1 VWASATLIEL
11 IRKSMATMWNCE
23 TQSVTADLARVSAR
37 MLTAARSLHVDAA
50 TAAVSEAFAVAGI
63 RSVLLR
69 GPSIERHLYGPGE
82 VRSYVDADLLVE
94 PGAFAHG
101 EEVLAEHGF
110 THYGILGER
119 SADRPAWSRTWSRSD
134 GGTVDLHRTI
144 VGIGV
149 EDEEAWK
156 TLGEHLQPVDVA
168 RERLDGLDPAATAL
182 VVALHAAQH
191 GRHIRK
197 PLDDLARALE
207 RVPDDAW
214 QGAAALAERL
224 AATPAFAAG
233 LRLLPAGTDLA
244 RRLDLQETATAE
256 VILRASTAPLMA
268 LGFEWLARTPGLRR
282 KLVLIAGKLVPHP
295 EFMRAWSPLARG
307 GSRLGLALAY
317 AWRPFWLL
325 WHTAPGLRAWLAAR
339 RSAGR

>member
-1 VWASATLIEL
+1 MSATLIEL
-11 IRKSMATMWNCE
+11 IRKSMATMWSCE
-23 TQSVTADLARVSAR
+23 TPSVTADLARVPAR

-63 RSVLLR
+63 RSILLR

-94 PGAFAHG
+94 PGTFARG
-101 EEVLAEHGF
+101 EQVLAEHGF
-110 THYGILGER
+110 THYRIQR

-134 GGTVDLHRTI
+134 GGTVDLHRTL
-144 VGIGV
+144 VGVGV
-149 EDEEAWK
+149 EDEEVWM
-156 TLGEHLQPVDVA
+156 TLGEHVQPVDVA
-168 RERLDGLDPAATAL
+168 RGRLDGLDPAATAL

-207 RVPDDAW
+207 QIPDDAW
-214 QGAAALAERL
+214 QDAAALAERL

-244 RRLDLQETATAE
+244 MRLDLQETATAE
-256 VILRASTAPLMA
+256 VILRASTAPPMA
-268 LGFEWLARTPGLRR
+268 LGFEWLARTPGPRR
-282 KLVLIAGKLVPHP
+282 KLVLIAGKLVPHR
-295 EFMRAWSPLARG
+295 EFMPAWSPLARG
-307 GSRLGLALAY
+307 GRLGLALAY

-325 WHTAPGLRAWLAAR
+325 WHSAPGLRAWLAAR
-339 RSAGR
+339 RRASR

>member
-1 VWASATLIEL
+1 
-11 IRKSMATMWNCE
+11 
-23 TQSVTADLARVSAR
+23 VTADLARVSAR
-37 MLTAARSLHVDAA
+37 TLTAARILHLDAA
-50 TAAVSEAFAVAGI
+50 TAAVSEAFAAAGI

-94 PGAFAHG
+94 PGTFARG
-101 EEVLAEHGF
+101 EQVLAEHGF
-110 THYGILGER
+110 THYAVLGQR
-119 SADRPAWSRTWSRSD
+119 SADRPAWSRTWSRPD
-134 GGTVDLHRTI
+134 GGTVDLHRTL
-144 VGIGV
+144 VGVGV
-149 EDEEAWK
+149 EDEEVWR
-156 TLGEHLQPVDVA
+156 TLGDHVQPVAVA
-168 RERLDGLDPAATAL
+168 RRRLDGLDTAATAL
-182 VVALHAAQH
+182 VVTLHAAHH
-191 GRHIRK
+191 GRQVRK

-207 RVPDDAW
+207 QIPDDAW
-214 QGAAALAERL
+214 QDAAALAKRL

-256 VILRASTAPLMA
+256 VILRASTAPAMA
-268 LGFEWLARTPGLRR
+268 LGFEWLARTPGPRR
-282 KLVLIAGKLVPHP
+282 KLVLIVGKLVPDR

-325 WHTAPGLRAWLAAR
+325 WHTAPGLHAWLAAR
-339 RSAGR
+339 RRAGR